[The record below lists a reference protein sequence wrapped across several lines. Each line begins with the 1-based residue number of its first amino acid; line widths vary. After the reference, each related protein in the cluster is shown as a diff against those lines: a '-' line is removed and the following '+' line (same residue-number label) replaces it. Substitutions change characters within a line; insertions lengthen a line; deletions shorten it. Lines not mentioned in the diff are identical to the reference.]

1 MKCHIVISSYRH
13 IVFNMKQ
20 RNIKLFYIHQ
30 SFFQFSDSMLF
41 LVLPVFIYKLFG
53 SISAVFIFLFAW
65 NLIHSILFIPVFNL
79 AMKSKNPKL
88 FMALGVI
95 FYIITLWLFGQTT
108 TENIELMIPA
118 TISFGLYVTFYWM
131 IRHWFFSINTDYKIV
146 GKQVSTLTIIR
157 TTISF
162 IAPIVGGAIS
172 FLVSFNATFML
183 GAISVMLSLI
193 PILLFHAPAHPR
205 SYNFKKI
212 IGILKKPELKA
223 IRPAYLC
230 EGIGSVFIYNGWILA
245 FAIFI
250 GNILDLGLLIGV
262 TALITAVAI
271 WLIGSWFDQRK
282 RTKILAHVTKFRF
295 ATTLH
300 YTSIFFYP
308 QIIFVWIVE
317 FLNQIS
323 STMIYTVADSYLYA
337 YSNKIHPI
345 HFVLNREIYLNIS
358 RFIGSAILAITFY
371 FLPAE
376 FLWVAIG
383 IGAFTYLGWLAL
395 RRSDYLLH

>member
-1 MKCHIVISSYRH
+1 
-13 IVFNMKQ
+13 
-20 RNIKLFYIHQ
+20 
-30 SFFQFSDSMLF
+30 MLF

-53 SISAVFIFLFAW
+53 SISAVFIFLFTW

-79 AMKSKNPKL
+79 AMKLKNPKY

-95 FYIITLWLFGQTT
+95 FYITTLWLFGQTT
-108 TENIELMIPA
+108 TENIKLIIPA
-118 TISFGLYVTFYWM
+118 TLSFGLYVSFYWM
-131 IRHWFFSINTDYKIV
+131 IRHWFFSVNTDYKKI

-157 TTISF
+157 TLISF
-162 IAPIVGGAIS
+162 VAPIVGGAIS

-183 GAISVMLSLI
+183 GAIAGLLSLI

-205 SYNFKKI
+205 GYNLKKI

-223 IRPAYLC
+223 IRPAYFW
-230 EGIGSVFIYNGWILA
+230 EGIGSVFIYNSWILA

-262 TALITAVAI
+262 TTLITAVSI
-271 WLIGSWFDQRK
+271 WMVGNWFDQRK
-282 RTKILAHVTKFRF
+282 RTKILAHVTKFRL
-295 ATTLH
+295 ATTLL

-317 FLNQIS
+317 FLNQFS
-323 STMIYTVADSYLYA
+323 VTMLYTVADSYLYA

-345 HFVLNREIYLNIS
+345 HFILNREIYLNIS

-376 FLWVAIG
+376 FLWVVIG
-383 IGAFTYLGWLAL
+383 LGAFTYIGWLKL
-395 RRSDYLLH
+395 KKSDHLLH